1 MQRQGV
7 KPKETAFWA
16 EKFLEGDLIKVWNF
30 QGSLQTKIESTQPEQ
45 KVAEPKKDFPART

>member
-7 KPKETAFWA
+7 KPSETAFWA

-45 KVAEPKKDFPART
+45 KVAELKKDFPART